1 MDDFQGQLL
10 GQSRHPWGYVPWAS
24 GILSLGEDGGTEK
37 VGVWVGEEMQ
47 LENCRHVIE
56 FWNLISSFI

>member
-37 VGVWVGEEMQ
+37 KEGGEMQ

-56 FWNLISSFI
+56 FWNPISSFI